1 MIIGRW
7 SIVAPAGNATVV
19 EAATNDTQVTA
30 VRSSR
35 LVSQNLAARSATVL
49 VKEGTTPANET
60 VVTFVNDD
68 DEPHTVTATNKSFDS
83 EGLDKNARWTHAFAK
98 PGAFAYF
105 CELHPMMKGRLIV
118 KGAS

>member
-1 MIIGRW
+1 MDIRQFLVPIAAALVLGGAL
-7 SIVAPAGNATVV
+7 APPAAGQAKRSVVHIKNFTFIPAALTV
-19 EAATNDTQVTA
+19 
-30 VRSSR
+30 SP
-35 LVSQNLAARSATVL
+35 
-49 VKEGTTPANET
+49 GT

-83 EGLDKNARWTHAFAK
+83 EGLDKNAHWTHTFAK
-98 PGAFAYF
+98 PGSFTYF